1 MTRSNTFVKP
11 LGFFGNFFIKI
22 ILSNNFL
29 IDNELDRYCIN
40 DRSEVQYNEDGSLDI
55 YIQSEKPVEDK
66 VSNWLPV
73 SDGEFHLF
81 LRIYS
86 PQDAVLSNQWKA
98 PVIEKVK

>member
-1 MTRSNTFVKP
+1 MRSVTRRKLQNGDFYEK
-11 LGFFGNFFIKI
+11 KI
-22 ILSNNFL
+22 DSSNNFL

-55 YIQSEKPVEDK
+55 YVQKEKPEEDK

-73 SDGEFHLF
+73 NDGEFHLF

-86 PQDAVLSNQWKA
+86 PTDTVLNGEWNA
-98 PVIEKVK
+98 PTIKK